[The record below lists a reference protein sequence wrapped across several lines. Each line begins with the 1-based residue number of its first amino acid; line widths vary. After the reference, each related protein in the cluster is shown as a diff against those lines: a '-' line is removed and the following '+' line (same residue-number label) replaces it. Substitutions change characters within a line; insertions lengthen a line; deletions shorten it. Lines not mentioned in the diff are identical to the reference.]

1 MSRSIAFFETTPS
14 EERYLKARLGK
25 DFQLTFSRD
34 ALSNDGL
41 KKAHNIGILSVFI
54 YSQVTTETLKKLPKL
69 RFICTRSTGFNHID
83 VKSAHDRKIPV
94 SNVPYYGENTVAE
107 HTFGLILS
115 ISRRIHKAY
124 VRTAQNNFSIEG
136 LQGFDLKRRTLGVV
150 GAGSIGLH
158 VIKMAKG
165 FGMRV
170 IAYDTKQNHFLA
182 ETLDFQYVSF
192 EELLTRSDII
202 TFHCPYNKATHH
214 LINMGNIERI
224 KKGAII
230 VNTARGGLIETAALH
245 HGLDEGILG
254 GAGLDVFEGE
264 ELAKEENQM
273 LSKNVSVEN
282 LQAILRRNVLLKREN
297 VIVTPHIAFD
307 SVEAVERILQTT
319 CDNIRNFV
327 NGKPTNVVN

>member
-41 KKAHNIGILSVFI
+41 KKVNNIGILSVFI

-182 ETLDFQYVSF
+182 ETLDFQ
-192 EELLTRSDII
+192 
-202 TFHCPYNKATHH
+202 
-214 LINMGNIERI
+214 
-224 KKGAII
+224 
-230 VNTARGGLIETAALH
+230 
-245 HGLDEGILG
+245 
-254 GAGLDVFEGE
+254 
-264 ELAKEENQM
+264 
-273 LSKNVSVEN
+273 
-282 LQAILRRNVLLKREN
+282 
-297 VIVTPHIAFD
+297 
-307 SVEAVERILQTT
+307 
-319 CDNIRNFV
+319 
-327 NGKPTNVVN
+327 